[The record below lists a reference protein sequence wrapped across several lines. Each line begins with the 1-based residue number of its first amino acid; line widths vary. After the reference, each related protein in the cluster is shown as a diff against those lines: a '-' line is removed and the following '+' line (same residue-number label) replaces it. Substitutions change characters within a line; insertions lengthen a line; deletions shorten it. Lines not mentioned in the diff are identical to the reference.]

1 MGLTLDIMT
10 QMRARLT
17 TLTSAGAS
25 VKAFVGDPPSNPGL
39 PFVFVWG
46 TPTLATSE
54 AVGGCGGDVDVRLHV
69 QVVAATTANVLDLA
83 DQVTALLKG
92 EIPTVD
98 GWRCFPLA
106 HVGVTDVRSDNS
118 TVGAPANRAPR
129 YCTVTFRAQAT
140 TETKEA

>member
-10 QMRARLT
+10 QMRARLV
-17 TLTSAGAS
+17 TLTSSGAS
-25 VKAFVGDPPSNPGL
+25 VKAFIGDPPGNPGT

-46 TPTLATSE
+46 PPTLATSE
-54 AVGGCGGDVDVRLHV
+54 AMAGCGGDVDVRLHV
-69 QVVAATTANVLDLA
+69 QVVAPTTANVLDLA
-83 DQVTALLKG
+83 DQVTAVLSG
-92 EIPTVD
+92 EVPTVPD
-98 GWRCFPLA
+98 WRCFPLK

-140 TETKEA
+140 PETKEA

>member
-1 MGLTLDIMT
+1 MGLTLDIMN

-17 TLTSAGAS
+17 TLTSTGAP
-25 VKAFVGDPPSNPGL
+25 VKAFIGDPPSNPGL

-46 TPTLATSE
+46 PPTLAKSE
-54 AVGGCGGDVDVRLHV
+54 AMSGCGGDVDVRLHV

-92 EIPTVD
+92 EVPTVPD
-98 GWRCFPLA
+98 WRCFPLA

-140 TETKEA
+140 PETKEA

>member
-1 MGLTLDIMT
+1 MGLTLDIMN

-17 TLTSAGAS
+17 TLTSAGS
-25 VKAFVGDPPSNPGL
+25 TVKAFIGDPPSNPGL

-46 TPTLATSE
+46 PPTLAASE
-54 AVGGCGGDVDVRLHV
+54 AMSGCGGDIDVRLHV

-92 EIPTVD
+92 EVPLVP

-118 TVGAPANRAPR
+118 TVGAPANRSPR

>member
-1 MGLTLDIMT
+1 MGLNLTVMT
-10 QMRARLT
+10 QMRARLDG
-17 TLTSAGAS
+17 LTSAGTA
-25 VKAFVGDPPSNPGL
+25 VKAFVGDPPGNPGP

-46 TPTLATSE
+46 PPTLATSE
-54 AVGGCGGDVDVRLHV
+54 TLSGCGGDVDVRLHV

-92 EIPTVD
+92 EVPTVD
-98 GWRCFPLA
+98 GWRCFPLK

>member
-10 QMRARLT
+10 QIRARLT
-17 TLTSAGAS
+17 TLTSTGAS

-39 PFVFVWG
+39 PFVFVG
-46 TPTLATSE
+46 GPPTLAKSE
-54 AVGGCGGDVDVRLHV
+54 AMSGCGGDVDVRLHV

-92 EIPTVD
+92 EVPTVD

-118 TVGAPANRAPR
+118 TVGAPANRSPR

-140 TETKEA
+140 PETKEA

>member
-1 MGLTLDIMT
+1 MGLTLTIMN

-17 TLTSAGAS
+17 TLTSTGAP
-25 VKAFVGDPPSNPGL
+25 VKAFIGDPPGNPGP

-46 TPTLATSE
+46 PPTQAKHE
-54 AVGGCGGDVDVRLHV
+54 AMSGCGGDVDVRLHV

-92 EIPTVD
+92 EIQTAD

-140 TETKEA
+140 PETKEP

>member
-1 MGLTLDIMT
+1 MALTLAIMT
-10 QMRARLT
+10 QIRARLA

-46 TPTLATSE
+46 PPTLATSD
-54 AVGGCGGDVDVRLHV
+54 AMSGCGGDVDVRLHV

-83 DQVTALLKG
+83 DQVAALLTG
-92 EIPTVD
+92 EVPTVE
-98 GWRCFPLA
+98 GWRCFPLK

-118 TVGAPANRAPR
+118 TVSAPANRSPR
-129 YCTVTFRAQAT
+129 YCTITLRARAT
-140 TETKEA
+140 PLKEA

>member
-46 TPTLATSE
+46 PPTLATSE
-54 AVGGCGGDVDVRLHV
+54 AMSGCGGDVDVRLHV
-69 QVVAATTANVLDLA
+69 QVVAPTTANVLDLA

-92 EIPTVD
+92 EVPTVPD
-98 GWRCFPLA
+98 WRCFPLK
-106 HVGVTDVRSDNS
+106 HVGVTEVRADNS
-118 TVGAPANRAPR
+118 TVGTQANRAPR
-129 YCTVTFRAQAT
+129 YCTVTFRVQAT

>member
-1 MGLTLDIMT
+1 MGLTLTIMN

-17 TLTSAGAS
+17 TLTSAGS
-25 VKAFVGDPPSNPGL
+25 TVKAFVGDPPSNPGL
-39 PFVFVWG
+39 PFAFVWG
-46 TPTLATSE
+46 PPTLATSD
-54 AVGGCGGDVDVRLHV
+54 AVSGCGGDVDVRLHV

-98 GWRCFPLA
+98 GWRCFPLK

-140 TETKEA
+140 PETKEP

>member
-1 MGLTLDIMT
+1 MGLTLTVMN
-10 QMRARLT
+10 QMRERLAA
-17 TLTSAGAS
+17 LTSAGMS
-25 VKAFVGDPPSNPGL
+25 VKAFVGDPPANPGL

-46 TPTLATSE
+46 PPTLATSE
-54 AVGGCGGDVDVRLHV
+54 ALAGCGGDVDVRLHV
-69 QVVAATTANVLDLA
+69 QVVAATTANVLALA
-83 DQVTALLKG
+83 DDVTARLKDWA
-92 EIPTVD
+92 PTVE

-140 TETKEA
+140 PETKET

>member
-46 TPTLATSE
+46 PPTLATSE
-54 AVGGCGGDVDVRLHV
+54 AMSGCGGDVDVRLHV

-83 DQVTALLKG
+83 DQVTDLLKG
-92 EIPTVD
+92 EVPTVD
-98 GWRCFPLA
+98 GWRCFPLK

>member
-1 MGLTLDIMT
+1 MGLTLTIMN

-46 TPTLATSE
+46 PPTLATSE
-54 AVGGCGGDVDVRLHV
+54 AVSGCGGDVDVRLHV

-92 EIPTVD
+92 EVPTVP
-98 GWRCFPLA
+98 GWRCFPLK

-118 TVGAPANRAPR
+118 TVGAPANRSPR

-140 TETKEA
+140 PEMKEA